1 MNLKDMLGA
10 LQSEREPKPLKTLT
24 TVWGEN
30 LDTNHVLEEYP
41 RPQLVRDNYEIL
53 NGYWNYAITKS
64 NKRPKQFDG
73 QILVPFSPESSLSGV
88 NRTLKPDEYLWYE
101 RTLHVN
107 AFQKGERQLLH
118 FGAVDQCACVYI
130 NGHALTRHVGGYLP
144 FEIDITSH
152 LKEGDNTLRLTLRVQ
167 DFSDTSWHTR
177 GKQKLHPGGMYY
189 TAQSGIWQT
198 VWMERVPNNYISQ
211 VDIRPDLDG
220 SKITIG
226 VLPFEFMDN
235 ATMEV
240 KIFEPTLN
248 FDVDH
253 QDNGLP
259 VLTTKTLDGYDAT
272 MEIPV
277 VKSWNPKEPWLYPV
291 EITLDN
297 DTVRSYFAMRKFSI
311 ETDAFKKPR
320 VCLNHEN
327 IFLNGLLDQGYW
339 PDGLYTA
346 PSDDALIYD
355 ITKMKSMGF
364 NMLRKHAK
372 IEGARWYYHCD
383 RLGMLVWQDMV
394 NGGTKDKSLLVT
406 YLPTFTSVP
415 GPTFKEKP
423 DSQWRD
429 KIPAPIQQLMYGA
442 TGRNDCRSRDEFIFE
457 CLHTIETL
465 KAFPSIMA
473 WVPFNEGWGQFDTP
487 FIEQLIRSLDDQRFI
502 DTSSGWFDCGGGD
515 FKSVHNYFR
524 KLAPINDY
532 RPYVLSEFG
541 GYTYHTEN
549 HCCTDKVYG
558 YHSYASLNEFNAA
571 VEELFTNKIK
581 TLIPEGLCGTVYTQ
595 VSDIEEEINGLMTY
609 DRKVCKLSDSTIK
622 HIREVLDHETQL

>member
-10 LQSEREPKPLKTLT
+10 LQSEREPKPLKPLSTI
-24 TVWGEN
+24 WGET
-30 LDTNHVLEEYP
+30 LDTKHVLEEYP
-41 RPQLVRDNYEIL
+41 RPQLVRDNYENL
-53 NGYWNYAITKS
+53 NGYWKYAITKT
-64 NKRPKQFDG
+64 NKRPKTFDG
-73 QILVPFSPESSLSGV
+73 LILVPFSPESDLSGV
-88 NRTLKPDEYLWYE
+88 KRTLKPDEYLWYE
-101 RTLHVN
+101 RTLQVN
-107 AFQKGERQLLH
+107 NFKKGYRQILH

-144 FEIDITSH
+144 FEVDITSY
-152 LKEGDNTLRLTLRVQ
+152 LKEGDNALRLTVRVQ

-198 VWMERVPNNYISQ
+198 VWMERVPENYISE
-211 VDIRPDLDG
+211 VDIRPNLDDNKV
-220 SKITIG
+220 SIG
-226 VLPFEFMDN
+226 ILPFEFMDD
-235 ATMEV
+235 AITEV

-248 FDVDH
+248 FDADT
-253 QDNGLP
+253 P
-259 VLTTKTLDGYDAT
+259 VNASQILVSKAFDGYDVSI
-272 MEIPV
+272 ELQE
-277 VKSWNPKEPWLYPV
+277 VKSWCPKEPWLYPI
-291 EITLDN
+291 EITLGN
-297 DTVRSYFAMRKFSI
+297 DTVRSYFAMRKFSLEKDDRDI
-311 ETDAFKKPR
+311 TR
-320 VCLNHEN
+320 VCLNN
-327 IFLNGLLDQGYW
+327 KPIFLNGLLDQGYW

-346 PSDDALIYD
+346 PTDEALIYD
-355 ITKMKSMGF
+355 ITKMKDMGF

-372 IEGARWYYHCD
+372 IECQRWYYHCD

-423 DSQWRD
+423 NSDWRE
-429 KIPAPIQQLMYGA
+429 KIPAPIQHLMYGA
-442 TGRNDCRSRDEFIFE
+442 TGRSDCRSRDEFIFE
-457 CLHTIETL
+457 CLRTVELL
-465 KAFPSIMA
+465 KSFPSIMA

-487 FIEQLIRSLDDQRFI
+487 FIEQLIRSLDDQRLI

-524 KLAPINDY
+524 KLEPINDY

-541 GYTYHTEN
+541 GYTYHTKG

-558 YHSYASLNEFNAA
+558 YHSYASIAEFNAA
-571 VEELFTNKIK
+571 VEELFTNKVK
-581 TLIPEGLCGTVYTQ
+581 NLIADGLCGTVYTQ

-609 DRKVCKLSDSTIK
+609 DRKVCKLSDATIK
-622 HIREVLDHETQL
+622 RIREVLDHETQL